1 MKETGFFICSYAHVA
16 ILIDMHNLSIVGYKT
31 NATKW
36 AQYSYLQQNA
46 YAISI
51 KWFACAS
58 ESWYQIN

>member
-46 YAISI
+46 YAMSI
-51 KWFACAS
+51 KWLVWAKNDFR
-58 ESWYQIN
+58 